1 MFNKRLA
8 LIISVIVLCFAA
20 PALAFQQTNFT
31 PSGKVDTTGSTY
43 VSTQDRTST
52 ISLTS
57 TTCPGTGCASIAV
70 EGRTGISFVLTGTWT
85 ATVVFEGSIDGTN
98 FISLSAFDDANDKWV
113 SQSTATGS
121 FWVEPLGGMNS
132 YRVRVS
138 AYTSGTVTGTLL
150 GSSAVN
156 QNLETMAGAGSPVP
170 PLVAITGASD
180 GTNIFPIKGSSA
192 ANLSNA
198 VNNGTQLSERG
209 ARWSITNSGT
219 AASGVQGTISKAAGG
234 AGVRHVIDCIG
245 WSADSAA
252 AIAAANVLLN
262 VRDGAT
268 GAGTVVWFHALSFP
282 TAAALGIQEVP
293 VAQICGLNII
303 GTANTAATIE
313 FSAAVTG
320 SIQAVNMTG
329 YDVN

>member
-1 MFNKRLA
+1 MKTAIF
-8 LIISVIVLCFAA
+8 VLLCAS
-20 PALAFQQTNFT
+20 LAFSQAIAKQD
-31 PSGKVDTTGSTY
+31 SGSAIY
-43 VSTQDRTST
+43 VSTQDRTVS

-57 TTCPGTGCASIAV
+57 ATCPGTGCTTIAV
-70 EGRTGISFVLTGTWT
+70 EGRTGISFILTGTWS
-85 ATVVFEGSIDGTN
+85 ATVTLEGSIDGTN
-98 FISLSAFDDANDKWV
+98 FIGLSAFDDANDKWV
-113 SQSTATGS
+113 GTTTVNGS
-121 FWVEPLGGMNS
+121 YWVEPLGGMNVF
-132 YRVRVS
+132 RLRVS

-150 GSSAVN
+150 GSSAIN
-156 QNLETMAGAGSPVP
+156 QNLESMAGAGSPVP

-180 GTNIFPIKGSSA
+180 GTNIFPIKSSSA
-192 ANLSNA
+192 ANLSTA

-245 WSADSAA
+245 WSADSAGA
-252 AIAAANVLLN
+252 VTAANVLLN

-268 GAGTVVWFHALSFP
+268 GAGTVVWFHALSIP

-293 VAQICGLNII
+293 VTQMCGLNIL

-313 FSAAVTG
+313 FSASVAG

>member
-1 MFNKRLA
+1 MTNRKWIL
-8 LIISVIVLCFAA
+8 LISCIVLLG
-20 PALAFQQTNFT
+20 LAGLGFQQSNFS
-31 PSGKVDTTGSTY
+31 PGGKTDSTGSTY
-43 VSTQDRTST
+43 VSTQDRTT
-52 ISLTS
+52 AISLTS
-57 TTCPGTGCASIAV
+57 TTCPGTGCASIIV
-70 EGRTGISFVLTGTWT
+70 EGRTGISFIITGTWS
-85 ATVVFEGSIDGTN
+85 ATLVFEGSIDGIN

-113 SQSTATGS
+113 SQTTTNGS

-138 AYTSGTVTGTLL
+138 SFTSGTVTGTLL
-150 GSSAVN
+150 GSTAIN

-170 PLVAITGASD
+170 PLIAITGASD
-180 GTNIFPIKGSSA
+180 GTNIFPIKSSSA
-192 ANLSNA
+192 ANLSTA

-209 ARWSITNSGT
+209 ARWSVTNSGT
-219 AASGVQGTISKAAGG
+219 AASGVQGTIAKAAGG

-245 WSADSAA
+245 WSADSAG
-252 AIAAANVLLN
+252 AITAANVLLN

-282 TAAALGIQEVP
+282 TAAALGVQVVSP
-293 VAQICGLNII
+293 MQMCGLNIL

-313 FSAAVTG
+313 FSASVAG
-320 SIQAVNMTG
+320 SIQVVNMTG